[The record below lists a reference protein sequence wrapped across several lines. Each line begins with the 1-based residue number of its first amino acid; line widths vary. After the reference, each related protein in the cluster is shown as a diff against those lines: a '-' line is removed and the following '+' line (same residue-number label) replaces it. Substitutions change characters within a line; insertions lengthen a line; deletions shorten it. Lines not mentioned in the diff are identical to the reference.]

1 MNTEAIVA
9 IAIFV
14 LVFGSISRRLEK
26 SVITPPMAYVVY
38 GLLISS
44 AALGLI
50 QSVSI
55 NNEVIRTLA
64 EITLALVLFTG

>member
-1 MNTEAIVA
+1 
-9 IAIFV
+9 
-14 LVFGSISRRLEK
+14 
-26 SVITPPMAYVVY
+26 MAYVVY

-64 EITLALVLFTG
+64 EITLALVLFTDASRIQC